1 MNKRF
6 LLSLLASPTVLASM
20 VSMMAMANRVN
31 AAEVVTHPEKGVSC
45 IHSPHNV
52 NPKLVCMRV
61 AQADT
66 TTTLAMKPT
75 VQEDTQQQQANPD
88 ALEFTEEESDTAI
101 AMFGCDCPACI
112 NGVRAMRGLPP
123 IS

>member
-31 AAEVVTHPEKGVSC
+31 AAELVTQPANSVSC
-45 IHSPHNV
+45 GSPRAAQFTCV
-52 NPKLVCMRV
+52 RV

-66 TTTLAMKPT
+66 TTSQAAKPT
-75 VQEDTQQQQANPD
+75 VGDTQQQENPD
-88 ALEFTEEESDTAI
+88 ALEFTEEESDAAI
-101 AMFGCDCPACI
+101 AKYGCDCPACI
-112 NGVRAMRGLPP
+112 NGIRAMRGLPP

>member
-31 AAEVVTHPEKGVSC
+31 AAELVTQPANSVSC
-45 IHSPHNV
+45 VGSPRAAQFTCV
-52 NPKLVCMRV
+52 RV

-66 TTTLAMKPT
+66 TTSQAAPPA
-75 VQEDTQQQQANPD
+75 VGDTQQQDNPD
-88 ALEFTEEESDTAI
+88 VLEFTEEESDA
-101 AMFGCDCPACI
+101 AVAKYGCDCPACI
-112 NGVRAMRGLPP
+112 NGIRAMRGLPL
-123 IS
+123 IN